1 MIVGIVQGIG
11 TLLLFAS
18 LMMFIFMMAHV
29 VESDLTIPI
38 LISAWGAAGSGLL
51 SSPWRASKP

>member
-1 MIVGIVQGIG
+1 MTIGITLGAG

-18 LMMFIFMMAHV
+18 LMMFIFMVAHV

-51 SSPWRASKP
+51 GSLWKATKP